1 MPDFTLASLRGTSRK
16 VAAAVAGE
24 RVHPLPGEPTM
35 REVLDEWDGW
45 QRRIEDALGSA
56 GMGPGIP
63 LDEVALAAPVPE
75 PRNLYMLGAN
85 YADHAREM
93 RRLAPEAPVEPSPV
107 GPFVFLKP
115 TTTVV
120 GPGEPVLLP
129 AETRRLDWEVELAAV
144 IGRRADRVGEAE
156 ALRCV
161 AGYTVI
167 NDVSARDLFKR
178 DPAPEPPMTFDWFKQ
193 KGWRTSCPM
202 GPFLVPA
209 RLCPDPGALEIS
221 LRLNGELMQSS
232 STAEMIF
239 TLAQQIAFIS
249 RIVPLLPGDVIS
261 TGTPAGVGAGR
272 GRFLAPG
279 DVMVAQIAGIGRLE
293 NAVVADVAGG
303 GD

>member
-1 MPDFTLASLRGTSRK
+1 MNELNLASVRRGPSRT
-16 VAAAVAGE
+16 VAAAVARE
-24 RVHPLPGEPTM
+24 RVHLLPGEPTM
-35 REVLDEWDGW
+35 RDVLDDWDAW
-45 QRRIEDALGSA
+45 MRRVEDGLDSG
-56 GMGPGIP
+56 GLGPGIP
-63 LDEVALAAPVPE
+63 LDEVSLAAPVPE

-93 RRLAPEAPVEPSPV
+93 RGLPPDAPIEPSPI

-120 GPGEPVLLP
+120 GPGEPVRLP
-129 AETRRLDWEVELAAV
+129 ADARRLDWEVELAAV
-144 IGRRADRVGEAE
+144 IGRTADRVDEAD
-156 ALRCV
+156 ALSCV

-178 DPAPEPPMTFDWFKQ
+178 EPAAEPPMTFDWFRQ

-209 RLCPDPGALEIS
+209 RFCPDPGALAIS
-221 LRLNGELMQSS
+221 LRLNGELQQSS
-232 STAEMIF
+232 STAQMIF
-239 TLAQQIAFIS
+239 SLQRQIAFIS
-249 RIVPLLPGDVIS
+249 RVVPLLPGDVIS

-272 GRFLAPG
+272 GRFLAAG
-279 DVMVAQIAGIGRLE
+279 DVMIAEIEGIGRLE
-293 NAVVADVAGG
+293 SPVLAEG